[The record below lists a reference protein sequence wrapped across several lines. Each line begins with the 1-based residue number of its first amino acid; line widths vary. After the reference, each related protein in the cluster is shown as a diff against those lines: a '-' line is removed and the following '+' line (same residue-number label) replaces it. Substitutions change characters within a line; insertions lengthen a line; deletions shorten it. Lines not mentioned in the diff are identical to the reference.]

1 MGRGCTSDR
10 GLSGLRV
17 QRWARGM
24 SRRPGGSC
32 AMPGAGGGRAPPSA
46 ERPHSAAGTRSR
58 EKRCSSAASAATA
71 WAQPEVQLL
80 LSSPPT
86 HPNPSGQRRQSPARL
101 QVGSALRGWAQLCG
115 VGSGSGS
122 PAPGAG
128 KGRKNQQV
136 EAPPLPLGSPRSVE
150 LCFCSEELSRGFSG
164 DVG

>member
-1 MGRGCTSDR
+1 MPGPGRGGARTPERGAAALSRRHALTREAVQFR
-10 GLSGLRV
+10 GLGRHRV
-17 QRWARGM
+17 GA
-24 SRRPGGSC
+24 
-32 AMPGAGGGRAPPSA
+32 AGGAAPP
-46 ERPHSAAGTRSR
+46 
-58 EKRCSSAASAATA
+58 
-71 WAQPEVQLL
+71 LF
-80 LSSPPT
+80 PP

-136 EAPPLPLGSPRSVE
+136 EAPPLLLGSPRSVE